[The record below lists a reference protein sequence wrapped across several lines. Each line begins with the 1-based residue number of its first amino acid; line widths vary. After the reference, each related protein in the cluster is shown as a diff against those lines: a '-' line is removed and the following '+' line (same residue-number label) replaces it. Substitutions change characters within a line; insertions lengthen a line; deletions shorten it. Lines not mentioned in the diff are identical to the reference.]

1 VWQFQVPRIA
11 PQWTPEQAA
20 QEWEIVTVL
29 PAPGTHTAVGHWV
42 YLRRPWPARTV
53 VLPGEPE
60 EAPNP
65 VQPADDAPAPG
76 LDAGGPE

>member
-1 VWQFQVPRIA
+1 MWQFQVPRIA

-42 YLRRPWPARTV
+42 YLRQLAADGAQTLQRALKIV
-53 VLPGEPE
+53 VGNGTAAELSGAAER
-60 EAPNP
+60 
-65 VQPADDAPAPG
+65 
-76 LDAGGPE
+76 